1 MSAGQLFNDE
11 QINMFLQEHFAVTM
25 AENRNPSF
33 PYSTENLVDAAKLP
47 LIIGQQS
54 AQLGEPPGYVVGT
67 LFAKRYSVLIM
78 GLAASISLFDTPLS
92 LRPGALRF
100 RLTDAGTMRYEA
112 ERAAS
117 GEFPVNDME
126 ARQARLIEYQ
136 ELLLEHLRKVF
147 GAVSGYTGAK
157 EKVMWSLVAHNLHTL
172 YGRLHRH
179 RELWVPEKRGLIISQ
194 DYNTLLQPERPDELS
209 MRFRRYEHPQW
220 QSPPFYLRTH
230 CCLAYQ
236 IRVGPDA
243 GEYCSTCPR
252 LSSEERRLI
261 LNS

>member
-1 MSAGQLFNDE
+1 M
-11 QINMFLQEHFAVTM
+11 
-25 AENRNPSF
+25 
-33 PYSTENLVDAAKLP
+33 DAAKLP

-54 AQLGEPPGYVVGT
+54 VQLGEPEGYVVGT

-100 RLTDAGTMRYEA
+100 RLTDAGTMQYEA
-112 ERAAS
+112 ERAAY
-117 GEFPVNDME
+117 GGFPVNDMD
-126 ARQARLIEYQ
+126 ARQARLAEYK
-136 ELLLEHLRKVF
+136 EHLLEHLRQVF
-147 GAVSGYTGAK
+147 GAISGYTGAK

-172 YGRLHRH
+172 YGRLHTH
-179 RELWVPEKRGLIISQ
+179 SELWDSEKRGLVISQ
-194 DYNTLLQPERPDELS
+194 DYNTLLQPEKPDELS
-209 MRFRRYEHPQW
+209 MRFRRYEHPKLQGR
-220 QSPPFYLRTH
+220 PFYLRKH

-236 IRVGPDA
+236 IRVGPEA

-252 LSSEERRLI
+252 LSPEERRLA

>member
-1 MSAGQLFNDE
+1 MSAGQLSNHE
-11 QINMFLQEHFAVTM
+11 RINVFLQEHCAVTV
-25 AENRNPSF
+25 AENRYPSF
-33 PYSTENLVDAAKLP
+33 PYSTEDLLDAAKLP

-54 AQLGEPPGYVVGT
+54 AQLGEPAEYVVGT

-117 GEFPVNDME
+117 GEFPVNDMT
-126 ARQARLIEYQ
+126 ARQARLVRYQ
-136 ELLLEHLRKVF
+136 ELLLEHLRQIF

-172 YGRLHRH
+172 YGRLHAH
-179 RELWVPEKRGLIISQ
+179 KELWDSEKRGQVISQ
-194 DYNTLLQPERPDELS
+194 DYKTLLQPEKPDALS
-209 MRFRRYEHPQW
+209 MQFRRYEHPQQ

-230 CCLAYQ
+230 CCLAYL
-236 IRVGPDA
+236 VKTGPKA

-252 LSSEERRLI
+252 LSPEERRLI
-261 LNS
+261 LHL

>member
-1 MSAGQLFNDE
+1 M
-11 QINMFLQEHFAVTM
+11 QEHFVVTV
-25 AENRNPSF
+25 AGNRKDSF
-33 PYSTENLVDAAKLP
+33 PYSTEDLLDAVRLP

-54 AQLGEPPGYVVGT
+54 VQLGEPPGYVTGT

-100 RLTDAGTMRYEA
+100 GLTDAGTMRYEA
-112 ERAAS
+112 EREAS
-117 GEFPVNDME
+117 GVFPVNDVE
-126 ARQARLIEYQ
+126 ARQTRLIEYQ
-136 ELLLEHLRKVF
+136 EYLLEHLRQVF

-172 YGRLHRH
+172 YERLHSH
-179 RELWVPEKRGLIISQ
+179 SELWDSEKRDLIISQ
-194 DYNTLLQPERPDELS
+194 DYNTLLQPKKPDELS
-209 MRFRRYEHPQW
+209 MRFRRYEHPQR

-230 CCLAYQ
+230 CCLAY
-236 IRVGPDA
+236 RVKTGPEA
-243 GEYCSTCPR
+243 GEYCSTCPS
-252 LSSEERRLI
+252 LSPEERRLT